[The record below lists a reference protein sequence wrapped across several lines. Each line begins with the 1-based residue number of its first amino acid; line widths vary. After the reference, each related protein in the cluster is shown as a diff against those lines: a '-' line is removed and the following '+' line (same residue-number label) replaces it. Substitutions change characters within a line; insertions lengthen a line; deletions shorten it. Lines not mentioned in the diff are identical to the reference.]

1 MENYIPVIGILLSVL
16 IGIITAKL
24 FQRNFPQLICIPVK
38 ETLIVFGAF
47 LFILLHLCFLE
58 DIVRT
63 WMFLYRLCTS
73 LLILPALVMLCIW
86 LRKEKTNAIEE
97 TGSSTQRLLTSPK
110 FSIRKK
116 QYTCS
121 RQMSR
126 KSYKHYNTT
135 KSWSP
140 KRERS
145 VEINFELELQEPYA
159 LAIHLIHPEDTIK
172 KALRYMNTKGNL

>member
-47 LFILLHLCFLE
+47 LLILLHLCFLE

-116 QYTCS
+116 QYS

-126 KSYKHYNTT
+126 KSYKHYNTS

-159 LAIHLIHPEDTIK
+159 LAIHLIHPEETIK
-172 KALRYMNTKGNL
+172 KAIRYMNTKGNYL